1 MNSKYRVLLRS
12 SLVVCGLLLCSQALA
27 SFPDVPSN
35 HPNAT
40 AIGYVQVQDIVSG
53 YPDGTFRPNNTI
65 NRAEF
70 TKIVTLYKFGQEMI
84 DKCGSRMQ
92 FSDLFFDAW
101 YVKYVCRAKDGHL
114 IDGYSDGTF
123 RPEQFINFAE
133 AAKIIALTDTYN
145 ADDPRLPTDDGGA
158 WYNRY
163 VRYLSN
169 ARAIPLSITSLDQQI
184 TRSEMAEMI
193 WRLKAEITD
202 KPSRTYEE
210 IASYNQGIS
219 LKSYSNET
227 YGFSMKIPADATAKV
242 YEGSL
247 QDSIVFSRNGKDAFS
262 VDIRKDAAATDIR
275 LFYYLD
281 NPIESY
287 GTLGGEDAV
296 ISRAPG
302 GYCDGPGCSQPFA
315 VISAKKGNYI
325 YSLNFSGD
333 AVFSDEEQR
342 IINSFAFS
350 TINTAYTNKR
360 DGYSIALP
368 AGWTVQENTQADDSL
383 NGVVNNNAIGTKI
396 IAPQS
401 NQPFVFIAITPSC
414 PDLSRNFEPTPS
426 PSPGRTVTIDGRTF
440 ATANMSDGAAGSI
453 GEDTYYASKIDATH
467 CFVIATFYFHS
478 TGDANDEPERSR
490 VKEQIAQMNT
500 TLSRIVQSLKLR

>member
-1 MNSKYRVLLRS
+1 
-12 SLVVCGLLLCSQALA
+12 
-27 SFPDVPSN
+27 
-35 HPNAT
+35 
-40 AIGYVQVQDIVSG
+40 
-53 YPDGTFRPNNTI
+53 
-65 NRAEF
+65 
-70 TKIVTLYKFGQEMI
+70 
-84 DKCGSRMQ
+84 
-92 FSDLFFDAW
+92 
-101 YVKYVCRAKDGHL
+101 
-114 IDGYSDGTF
+114 
-123 RPEQFINFAE
+123 
-133 AAKIIALTDTYN
+133 
-145 ADDPRLPTDDGGA
+145 
-158 WYNRY
+158 
-163 VRYLSN
+163 
-169 ARAIPLSITSLDQQI
+169 
-184 TRSEMAEMI
+184 
-193 WRLKAEITD
+193 
-202 KPSRTYEE
+202 
-210 IASYNQGIS
+210 
-219 LKSYSNET
+219 
-227 YGFSMKIPADATAKV
+227 MKIPADATAKV